1 MIGGKLIKVCGMRD
15 AGNIRAVESL
25 GIDLMGFIFYPRSP
39 RHVREK
45 PAYLPS
51 GCGRVGVFVDETL
64 ETTMRTAREFGL
76 DYIQLHG
83 GETVDYCASV
93 AAAGY
98 RVIKAFS
105 VSGGED
111 MLPAERYG
119 GICDL
124 FLFDT
129 KTELRGGSGNRFDWE
144 ILARYTG
151 NTPFLLSGGIG
162 TDSAEAVKAFRHP
175 AFAGIDINSC
185 FETTPGTKNVGKIQA
200 FLENII

>member
-25 GIDLMGFIFYPRSP
+25 GIDMMGFIFYPRSP
-39 RHVREK
+39 RCVGEK
-45 PAYLPS
+45 SVYLPR
-51 GCGRVGVFVDETL
+51 GCRRVGVFVDETL
-64 ETTMRTAREFGL
+64 ETTIRTAREYGL

-83 GETVDYCASV
+83 SEPVDYCACV

-98 RVIKAFS
+98 GVIKAFS
-105 VSGGED
+105 VSGGD
-111 MLPAERYG
+111 DLLPAERYG
-119 GICDL
+119 GVCDL

-144 ILARYTG
+144 ILARYAG

-162 TDSAEAVKAFRHP
+162 ADSAEAVKAFRHP

-185 FETTPGTKNVGKIQA
+185 FETAPGTKDAGKIQA
-200 FLENII
+200 FLENLI